1 MDKFNY
7 LCTYAYVRG
16 TGALRSAREKI
27 RERVDEIRND
37 ESGMEVI
44 AVILILVIVVALI
57 LIFKKQIMDLVEK
70 VWNSINNGAGKILDD
85 NENNPSINPIPTKD
99 NPPT

>member
-27 RERVDEIRND
+27 RERVDKVRND

-57 LIFKKQIMDLVEK
+57 LVFRKQLWDLVGK
-70 VWNSINNGAGKILDD
+70 VWSNINEDAGEILEDDEPDITSI
-85 NENNPSINPIPTKD
+85 T
-99 NPPT
+99 T